1 MLSLLPPELQCDIH
15 PQRLVLRRGNR
26 MLGEQALTA
35 QVTLD
40 EALDQLLSAH
50 NLAMPWWGKLS
61 FCLSSSRI
69 HYFTV
74 PWQPGLSTP
83 EELRS
88 FAATEAARQPFWR
101 NVLACK
107 TAFISVQ
114 FGATAL
120 AAAIDEALWQTLLLT
135 AHKWK
140 LRVGGIHVALHQ
152 KLRAWRGALP
162 ADALFCLRDEQSTI
176 FVSRQRGE
184 WQQAWCLHND
194 AGVNAQQQVAR
205 TARLMGL
212 DSAVTHYFL
221 NNIDA
226 VGE

>member
-1 MLSLLPPELQCDIH
+1 MLSLLPPELQCEIH
-15 PQRLVLRRGNR
+15 PQRLVLRRGDR
-26 MLGEQALTA
+26 VLGEQALTA
-35 QVTLD
+35 QCTLD
-40 EALDQLLSAH
+40 EALDQLVSAH
-50 NLAMPWWGKLS
+50 TSGMPWWGKLS
-61 FCLSSSRI
+61 FSLSSSHI

-101 NVLACK
+101 DVLACK
-107 TAFISVQ
+107 TAFISAP

-135 AHKWK
+135 ARKWR
-140 LRVGGIHVALHQ
+140 LRIGGIYVALHQ
-152 KLRAWRGALP
+152 KLRAWRGVLP

-194 AGVNAQQQVAR
+194 AGVSPQQQVTQ

-212 DSAVTHYFL
+212 DATVPHYFL
-221 NNIDA
+221 NTIDA
-226 VGE
+226 PGE

>member
-1 MLSLLPPELQCDIH
+1 MLSLLPPELQCEIH
-15 PQRLVLRRGNR
+15 PQRLVLRRGDR
-26 MLGEQALTA
+26 VLGEQALTA
-35 QVTLD
+35 QCGLD
-40 EALDQLLSAH
+40 EALDQLLRGHA
-50 NLAMPWWGKLS
+50 LAMPWWGKLS

-101 NVLACK
+101 DVLACK

-120 AAAIDEALWQTLLLT
+120 AAAIDEALWQALLLT
-135 AHKWK
+135 ARKWR
-140 LRVGGIHVALHQ
+140 LRVGGIHVALHH

-162 ADALFCLRDEQSTI
+162 ADALFCLRDEQATI
-176 FVSRQRGE
+176 FVSRQRGQ

-194 AGVNAQQQVAR
+194 TEVSPQQQVAR

-212 DSAVTHYFL
+212 DAAVPHYFL
-221 NNIDA
+221 NAID
-226 VGE
+226 VPGE